1 MSELKP
7 CPFCG
12 NENVAIANECH
23 DLSGGYF
30 VACPACGGST
40 GLRYA
45 CGDDPRPLLI
55 EQWNRRTARSGQAA
69 SGSSQGA
76 RSDEAVKRF
85 GSKPWSTLARLKDDE
100 DLELYVRARIEA
112 EGVGQ
117 PEAPTAA
124 PLPKGWDVIRKDD
137 PLKTII
143 VIAPNGY
150 SAVTTAMSR
159 NPENVLRMLVEDIA
173 HPPARSGAGSEE
185 GRG

>member
-1 MSELKP
+1 MSERELKP

-30 VACPACGGST
+30 IACPACGGST

-69 SGSSQGA
+69 SGYQENA
-76 RSDEAVKRF
+76 RSDVQK
-85 GSKPWSTLARLKDDE
+85 
-100 DLELYVRARIEA
+100 
-112 EGVGQ
+112 GVGGGQ

-124 PLPKGWDVIRKDD
+124 PLDPAALVAECAPYLKEGETPLQRIQRDSKDMEA
-137 PLKTII
+137 LLTLL
-143 VIAPNGY
+143 
-150 SAVTTAMSR
+150 SR
-159 NPENVLRMLVEDIA
+159 EKLRSMDLAEKLA
-173 HPPARSGAGSEE
+173 ARSGAGSEE
-185 GRG
+185 GQG